1 MIRLLCFVL
10 AVMASAFKS
19 RLRLEAENAALRRRS
34 ARRRTHR
41 ARVEPGQTRATPGW
55 SSPSRQRCCRKNPKL
70 LYGKFLAERQNT
82 LRLLVDMPSGQL
94 PKSLASSS
102 LYDASPHTIVG
113 SPHLQLGKFAFSDAK
128 RLFRQ
133 HRSDSE
139 KLGLS
144 KTSPHYPEQRT

>member
-1 MIRLLCFVL
+1 QQEQHQDGARH
-10 AVMASAFKS
+10 
-19 RLRLEAENAALRRRS
+19 RDNAA
-34 ARRRTHR
+34 
-41 ARVEPGQTRATPGW
+41 VEKVPSCFTANFLLKDETRDG
-55 SSPSRQRCCRKNPKL
+55 
-70 LYGKFLAERQNT
+70 
-82 LRLLVDMPSGQL
+82 LLVDMPSGQL